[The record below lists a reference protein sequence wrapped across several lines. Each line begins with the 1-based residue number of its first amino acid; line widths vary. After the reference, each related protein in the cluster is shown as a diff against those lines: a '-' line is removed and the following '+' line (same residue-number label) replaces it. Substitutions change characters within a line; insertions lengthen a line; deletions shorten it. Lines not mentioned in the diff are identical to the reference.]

1 MEENKDSKQE
11 GEFIS
16 YEEARI
22 DKEESNP
29 VEANDREV
37 NAATD
42 LLNLDEETRERG

>member
-1 MEENKDSKQE
+1 MEENKEKKQN

-22 DKEESNP
+22 DKEEISP
-29 VEANDREV
+29 VEANDEEV

-42 LLNLDEETRERG
+42 LINLDEETRERG